1 MATTNLDKSNVST
14 GKPKAGGAVFVAPA
28 GTPLPTD
35 ATTELSEA
43 FVCVGF
49 VDPDGVTVTPTETA
63 NDVTEWG
70 GSTVDQDKSEFKE
83 TTAFAMLESKAENM
97 CLLYGDDAVTKTETG
112 YRAVHRG
119 GNDAE
124 RVMVIDT
131 LIKNARVRRIGIPRA
146 VFESMEAVKYSRTE
160 LVKYA
165 ATFTNLYDETIDGC
179 SVEYVSDKVVSE

>member
-1 MATTNLDKSNVST
+1 MAKTNLDKSNVST

-63 NDVTEWG
+63 NDFTEWG

-131 LIKNARVRRIGIPRA
+131 LIKNARVRRI
-146 VFESMEAVKYSRTE
+146 VKYSRTE